1 MILALLACDPSDE
14 DVRTR
19 RARPG
24 RRNPGEDTAFPDT
37 GDSDAPL
44 DSGEPDEDTSDPWP
58 AAGEA
63 CWLGPDRDY
72 TVCLPVVAY
81 SSSWGDEYAYPETY
95 EGSAQYVAP
104 ARFVDLQAADPAL
117 AVAPNFVLE
126 EYMAARKGRWGVM
139 QSHVVDFMQAV
150 RDDVGGPVSVNSGY
164 RSPEYNAGVGGVE
177 YSRHQYGDA
186 VDMDVEGET
195 ADWLA
200 DVCDAHGADYVAT
213 YETGHTHCDWRD
225 HTLDPAFYDVPS
237 AMAAAP
243 APRPEHAATLTP
255 VDGVW
260 TAPATGFDEG
270 EPLRRWTAWDSEG
283 VILAAAEGRT
293 FTPPAGTAR
302 IRVEVG
308 RQLALESPVTP

>member
-1 MILALLACDPSDE
+1 MILALLACESPDE
-14 DVRTR
+14 DVRVL

-24 RRNPGEDTAFPDT
+24 RPEPGDDTARAATGDTAAPVDT
-37 GDSDAPL
+37 G
-44 DSGEPDEDTSDPWP
+44 ERDEDTSDTSP

-63 CWLGPDRDY
+63 CWLGPDRDHA
-72 TVCLPVVAY
+72 TCLPVVAY
-81 SSSWGDEYAYPETY
+81 SPSWGDEYAYPEAY

-104 ARFVDLQAADPAL
+104 ARFVDLEAADPDL
-117 AVAPNFVLE
+117 AVAPDFVLE

-139 QSHVVDFMQAV
+139 QSHVVDLMQAV
-150 RDDVGGPVSVNSGY
+150 RDDVAGPVSVNSGY

-186 VDMDVEGET
+186 VDMDVDGET

-225 HTLDPAFYDVPS
+225 HALDPAFYDVPS

-243 APRPEHAATLTP
+243 APRPEHAATLTR
-255 VDGVW
+255 VEGVW

-270 EPLRRWTAWDSEG
+270 EPRRRWTALDARG
-283 VILAAAEGRT
+283 VVLAVAEGRT
-293 FTPPAGTAR
+293 FAAPAGAAR
-302 IRVEVG
+302 VRVEVG
-308 RQLALESPVTP
+308 RQLTLESSVTP